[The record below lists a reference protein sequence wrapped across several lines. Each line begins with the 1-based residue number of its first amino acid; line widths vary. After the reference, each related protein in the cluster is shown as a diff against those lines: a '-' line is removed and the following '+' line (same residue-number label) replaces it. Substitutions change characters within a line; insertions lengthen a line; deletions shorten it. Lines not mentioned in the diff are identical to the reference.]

1 MLFSELSIHPILKE
15 NIEAIGFI
23 RLTDIQYKAIPNI
36 MHGEDV
42 LAIAQTGTGKTAAY
56 LIPLLDKIA
65 RITINKRHDTAPVC
79 LVLVPTHELAQ
90 QVAKTCRE
98 LAKGLP
104 IKISALYGGKGQEAQ
119 IDSLKNNNGIVVAT
133 PGRMFDLHAQG
144 HLVLDYIKYLVL
156 DEADK
161 MMFHGFLKDI
171 KDLQTRI
178 PYHRQTLFFSA
189 TINREIKKIAYD
201 IINQKA
207 IRIQLS
213 PQDPASKNVN
223 HQFVKVDMDNKRFF
237 LERILLE
244 NEGKKT
250 IVFVRTRVRAERVL
264 KAMQRAAIETIT
276 LHGEKEQ
283 IERESIIEQFEDG
296 SQHILIATDVAA
308 RGLDFKD
315 VKIVVNYD
323 IPDQAENYVHRIGR
337 SGRGEKKGYAYS
349 FVSPE
354 EETAWADVL
363 DFLGYSP
370 IEIELSKSEI
380 KETLS
385 FSEIANTSG
394 IDLAQ
399 ALINED
405 LKKKDKRKRKR

>member
-1 MLFSELSIHPILKE
+1 M
-15 NIEAIGFI
+15 
-23 RLTDIQYKAIPNI
+23 
-36 MHGEDV
+36 
-42 LAIAQTGTGKTAAY
+42 
-56 LIPLLDKIA
+56 
-65 RITINKRHDTAPVC
+65 
-79 LVLVPTHELAQ
+79 
-90 QVAKTCRE
+90 
-98 LAKGLP
+98 
-104 IKISALYGGKGQEAQ
+104 
-119 IDSLKNNNGIVVAT
+119 
-133 PGRMFDLHAQG
+133 
-144 HLVLDYIKYLVL
+144 
-156 DEADK
+156 
-161 MMFHGFLKDI
+161 
-171 KDLQTRI
+171 
-178 PYHRQTLFFSA
+178 
-189 TINREIKKIAYD
+189 
-201 IINQKA
+201 
-207 IRIQLS
+207 
-213 PQDPASKNVN
+213 
-223 HQFVKVDMDNKRFF
+223 
-237 LERILLE
+237 
-244 NEGKKT
+244 
-250 IVFVRTRVRAERVL
+250 
-264 KAMQRAAIETIT
+264 
-276 LHGEKEQ
+276 
-283 IERESIIEQFEDG
+283 
-296 SQHILIATDVAA
+296 AA